1 MIVNPLSVC
10 RVSAPDQTVG
20 RVRYINEIYYYYY
33 YYLSDRIP
41 GLSWPRRFTVRFNCN
56 GQKFGNEPKSIAS
69 HRLLTNDS

>member
-33 YYLSDRIP
+33 YYI
-41 GLSWPRRFTVRFNCN
+41 
-56 GQKFGNEPKSIAS
+56 
-69 HRLLTNDS
+69 